1 MADKAENAPEGGSV
15 VISGQTVPESLGG
28 DKQERTFTQAEL
40 ERQIGERLAR
50 ERAKYADYSQLK
62 EKADK
67 FEELQAETQTELEK
81 AVAKA
86 RKEERAKAVE
96 EYETERRANRLQVA
110 VSNHARELAD
120 VDDVVMN
127 LRGTDATIF
136 TDEGQVDDEALGKAL
151 TDLLERKPHLR
162 VGGQV
167 PTGDADAGRGASAAT
182 LPPEQQH
189 NVDLLSQ
196 LGLKRT

>member
-1 MADKAENAPEGGSV
+1 MADKPDGESV
-15 VISGQTVPESLGG
+15 VISGEKVPESLGG

-50 ERAKYADYSQLK
+50 ERAKYADYNDLK
-62 EKADK
+62 EKASK

-81 AVAKA
+81 AVNKA

-127 LRGTDATIF
+127 LRGSDAQLF
-136 TDEGQVDDEALGKAL
+136 TDEGQVDDKAFGTALE
-151 TDLLERKPHLR
+151 DLLERKPHLR
-162 VGGQV
+162 AGGQV
-167 PTGDADAGRGASAAT
+167 PTGSADAGLGASSAT

-189 NVDLLSQ
+189 NADLLAQ